1 MPLEWRR
8 HRERGGDFY
17 LAMRGDFYLAMRGE
31 FFMATY
37 RFESRRQV
45 NQSINV
51 RLGELGRG
59 G

>member
-17 LAMRGDFYLAMRGE
+17 LATRGE

-45 NQSINV
+45 NLRLTLLGGPLNQSMC
-51 RLGELGRG
+51 GWES
-59 G
+59 